1 MNNKRRQ
8 QLKEWIRSM
17 EQKKRE
23 LERILSDE
31 EDSFDMMPEGLKGTM
46 NGMNSEEAIDKMNDA
61 VVCIEEAVEAIEEII

>member
-8 QLKEWIRSM
+8 QLREWIKSM

-61 VVCIEEAVEAIEEII
+61 VTCIEEAVESIEEII

>member
-8 QLKEWIRSM
+8 QLREWTKSM

-61 VVCIEEAVEAIEEII
+61 VTCIEEAVESIEEII

>member
-8 QLKEWIRSM
+8 QLKEWIKNM

-23 LERILSDE
+23 LEKILSDE
-31 EDSFDMMPEGLKGTM
+31 EDYFDMMPENLQGSM
-46 NGMNSEEAIDKMNDA
+46 NGMSSEEAIDKMNDA

>member
-8 QLKEWIRSM
+8 QLKVWVQGV

-46 NGMNSEEAIDKMNDA
+46 NGMNSEEAIDQMNNA
-61 VVCIEEAVEAIEEII
+61 VACIEEAVEAIEEII